1 MGAFI
6 RRRLLATIPVMLV
19 VAIVVFMLLHL
30 SPGDPAAIIAGDNA
44 TDADIERVRASL
56 GLDKPLITQFLLWL
70 GALAHGD
77 FGASVFTKLPVWGL
91 IVQRLEPTI
100 SLAVMTMIFAV
111 GVAIPLGVAAAWKA
125 GTWIDHVIMGIA
137 VLAFSA
143 PVFLIGYG
151 LVYQAARVW
160 RILPV
165 QGYTPIGEDFTK
177 WWQHLVLPS
186 LALGLVFAA
195 LLARMTRSTML
206 DVLNEDYIRTAR
218 AKGLGPR
225 AVLLRHALRNASV
238 PIVTTIGL
246 GIALLIGGVVV
257 TESVFA
263 IPGIGRLTIEAVTQ
277 RDYPVI
283 QGVILIAS
291 LAYVL
296 INLLIDV
303 AYAFLDPR
311 IRY

>member
-1 MGAFI
+1 MFELI
-6 RRRLLATIPVMLV
+6 LRRLVATIPVVAV
-19 VAIVVFMLLHL
+19 VAVVVFLLLHL

-44 TDADIERVRASL
+44 NDADIERIRTSL
-56 GLDKPLITQFLLWL
+56 NLDRP
-70 GALAHGD
+70 
-77 FGASVFTKLPVWGL
+77 LPVQFVMWVGQLLQGDLGVSIFNKVPVTTL
-91 IVQRLEPTI
+91 IGQRLEPTLALAAFTMI
-100 SLAVMTMIFAV
+100 IAVALAV
-111 GVAIPLGVAAAWKA
+111 PLGVLAAWKV
-125 GTWIDHVIMGIA
+125 GTWVDHVVMGMAII
-137 VLAFSA
+137 AFSA
-143 PVFLIGYG
+143 PVFLTGYS
-151 LVYQAARVW
+151 LVYQFARVW

-165 QGYTPIGEDFTK
+165 QGFTPMADGF
-177 WWQHLVLPS
+177 WPFLRGLVLPGVT
-186 LALGLVFAA
+186 LGLVFTA

-206 DVLNEDYIRTAR
+206 DVLGEDYIRTAR
-218 AKGLGPR
+218 AKGLGVW
-225 AVLLRHALRNASV
+225 AVLLRHGLRNAAV

-246 GIALLIGGVVV
+246 GVALLIGGAVV

-283 QGVILIAS
+283 QGVILVAS

-303 AYAFLDPR
+303 GYVLLDPR

>member
-6 RRRLLATIPVMLV
+6 LRRLLATIPVMLV
-19 VAIVVFMLLHL
+19 VAIVVFLLLRL

-44 TDADIERVRASL
+44 NDADIERIRGTL
-56 GLDKPLITQFLLWL
+56 GLDKPLVTQFLLWL
-70 GALAHGD
+70 GALLSGD
-77 FGASVFTKLPVWGL
+77 LGTSVFNKLPVWDL
-91 IVQRLEPTI
+91 ITQRLEPTI
-100 SLAVMTMIFAV
+100 SLAVVTMTFAV
-111 GVAIPLGVAAAWKA
+111 AIAIPLGVIAAWKA
-125 GTWIDHVIMGIA
+125 GSWIDHAIMGIA

-151 LVYQAARVW
+151 LVYQFARIW
-160 RILPV
+160 RMLPV
-165 QGYTPIGEDFTK
+165 QGYTPLAQGFTA
-177 WWQHLVLPS
+177 WWQHLVLPAV
-186 LALGLVFAA
+186 ALGLVFAA

-218 AKGLGPR
+218 AKGLGPT
-225 AVLLRHALRNASV
+225 AVLLRHALSNAAV

>member
-1 MGAFI
+1 MFELI
-6 RRRLLATIPVMLV
+6 LRRLVATIPVVAV
-19 VAIVVFMLLHL
+19 VAVVVFLLLHL

-44 TDADIERVRASL
+44 NDADIERIRTSL
-56 GLDKPLITQFLLWL
+56 NLDRP
-70 GALAHGD
+70 
-77 FGASVFTKLPVWGL
+77 LPVQFVMWVGQLLQGDLGVSIFNKVPVTTL
-91 IVQRLEPTI
+91 IGQRLEPTLALAAFTMI
-100 SLAVMTMIFAV
+100 IAVALAV
-111 GVAIPLGVAAAWKA
+111 PLGVLAAWKV
-125 GTWIDHVIMGIA
+125 GTWVDHVVMGMAII
-137 VLAFSA
+137 AFSA
-143 PVFLIGYG
+143 PVFLTGYS
-151 LVYQAARVW
+151 LVYQFARVW

-165 QGYTPIGEDFTK
+165 QGFTPMADGF
-177 WWQHLVLPS
+177 WPFLRGLVLPGVT
-186 LALGLVFAA
+186 LGLVFTA

-206 DVLNEDYIRTAR
+206 DVLGEDYIRTAR
-218 AKGLGPR
+218 AKGLGVW
-225 AVLLRHALRNASV
+225 AVLLRHGLRNAAV

-246 GIALLIGGVVV
+246 GVALLIGGVVV

-283 QGVILIAS
+283 QGVILVAS

-303 AYAFLDPR
+303 GYVLLDPR

>member
-6 RRRLLATIPVMLV
+6 LRRLLATIPVMLV
-19 VAIVVFMLLHL
+19 VAIVVFLLLHL

-44 TDADIERVRASL
+44 TDADIERVRATL
-56 GLDKPLITQFLLWL
+56 GLDKPLVTQFLLWL
-70 GALAHGD
+70 GALLQGD
-77 FGASVFTKLPVWGL
+77 FGTSVFNKLPVWGL
-91 IVQRLEPTI
+91 ITQRLEPTL
-100 SLAVMTMIFAV
+100 SLAVVTMTFAV
-111 GVAIPLGVAAAWKA
+111 VTAIPLGVVAAWKA
-125 GTWIDHVIMGIA
+125 GTWIDHAVMGIA

-151 LVYQAARVW
+151 LVYQFARVW
-160 RILPV
+160 RLLPV
-165 QGYTPIGEDFTK
+165 QGYTPLAEGFNA
-177 WWQHLVLPS
+177 WWQHLVLPAI
-186 LALGLVFAA
+186 ALGLVFSA

-206 DVLNEDYIRTAR
+206 DVLHEDYIRTAR
-218 AKGLGPR
+218 AKGLAPR
-225 AVLLRHALRNASV
+225 AVLLTHALRNAAV